1 MILMPNSITD
11 VPNKLKLENVVVEL
25 NMIKATID
33 GLFQEYSKSSSSITG
48 LKDAVN
54 DIRDMLDEIVKI
66 SNDVSRDSKEK
77 NDDALNKLQDAVDFL
92 KTNKEQIT
100 EELTKKLGLDEKLE
114 VLETRITQITSMF
127 KETRDTVD
135 EISKSVESLSIATN
149 QLSSSLSVLNNNMKN
164 LGLPKNY
171 TEEASEVIDYLISRR
186 TGPPVTFGELALKF
200 NINVVRQVLMTA
212 HKLGYLEWR

>member
-1 MILMPNSITD
+1 MPTSISD
-11 VPNKLKLENVVVEL
+11 VPNKPKLENVMVEL

-33 GLFQEYSKSSSSITG
+33 GLFQEYSKTSSSMSG
-48 LKDAVN
+48 LKDAVT

-66 SNDVSRDSKEK
+66 SNDMSKDSKER

-100 EELTKKLGLDEKLE
+100 EELTKRLGLDEKLE
-114 VLETRITQITSMF
+114 ALDAKILQMSAMF
-127 KETRDTVD
+127 KEIHDAV
-135 EISKSVESLSIATN
+135 EAISVSVNNLSTSTAL
-149 QLSSSLSVLNNNMKN
+149 LSSSISVLNNNMKN

-171 TEEASEVIDYLISRR
+171 VEEASEVIDYLLSRR
-186 TGPPVTFGELALKF
+186 NGPPVTFGELALKF
-200 NINVVRQVLMTA
+200 NINVVREVLMIA

>member
-1 MILMPNSITD
+1 MPNSITD
-11 VPNKLKLENVVVEL
+11 VPNKPKIENVMVQL

-33 GLFQEYSKSSSSITG
+33 SLYQEYSKTSSSVTG
-48 LKDAVN
+48 IKDAVS
-54 DIRDMLDEIVKI
+54 DVRDMLDEIVKI
-66 SNDVSRDSKEK
+66 SADMSKDSKER
-77 NDDALNKLQDAVDFL
+77 NDDALNKMQEAIDFL

-114 VLETRITQITSMF
+114 MLEARITQMNAMF
-127 KETRDTVD
+127 KDITEAVK
-135 EISKSVESLSIATN
+135 EINDSVKSLSTSTIS
-149 QLSSSLSVLNNNMKN
+149 LSSSLSVLNNNMKN

>member
-1 MILMPNSITD
+1 MPNSITD
-11 VPNKLKLENVVVEL
+11 VPNKPKIENLMVQL
-25 NMIKATID
+25 NMIRATIES
-33 GLFQEYSKSSSSITG
+33 LYQEYSKTSSFVTG
-48 LKDAVN
+48 IKDAVS
-54 DIRDMLDEIVKI
+54 DVRDMLDEIVKI
-66 SNDVSRDSKEK
+66 STDMSKDSKER
-77 NDDALNKLQDAVDFL
+77 NDDALNKMQEAIDFL

-100 EELTKKLGLDEKLE
+100 EELTKRLGLDEKLE
-114 VLETRITQITSMF
+114 VLETRITQISAMF

-149 QLSSSLSVLNNNMKN
+149 KLSSSLSVLNNNMKN